1 MPSRDLRSFPTRRS
15 SDLFAFFA
23 ASTLADPKLSEKIV
37 VIDDPMSSLD
47 APRREHTAK
56 VVEQIS
62 SQAKQVILM
71 AHDGHFLRSTRDR
84 LMRNDPSLHISEVS
98 LRMSS
103 GKYSDISP
111 LDLDALCQSDY
122 LKNYKLVSG
131 VVSGDINEPERVE
144 SGAIA
149 LRLLLEGY
157 LHRKY
162 PEVIPTGVTLGKA
175 ISEI

>member
-1 MPSRDLRSFPTRRS
+1 SAS
-15 SDLFAFFA
+15 S
-23 ASTLADPKLSEKIV
+23 LAGTKCSEKIV
-37 VIDDPMSSLD
+37 VMACLMSSLD

-111 LDLDALCQSDY
+111 LDLDALCQFDY
-122 LKNYKLVSG
+122 LKNFKLVSG
-131 VVSGDINEPERVE
+131 VRSGDINENE
-144 SGAIA
+144 
-149 LRLLLEGY
+149 
-157 LHRKY
+157 
-162 PEVIPTGVTLGKA
+162 
-175 ISEI
+175 